1 MKVADVLFNKNL
13 NFEGVKIWF
22 GNVTLDINAMMD
34 VWKFL
39 NQEVTGE
46 ETPKEEK
53 DLERAYKKEKDINA
67 IKQAVKDRK
76 KNEIS
81 IQEIIRLRDEE
92 NKDFKEI
99 AAELGCSEST
109 VQTYYYRNR
118 GVENGEYLR

>member
-13 NFEGVKIWF
+13 NFEGAKIWF
-22 GNVTLDINAMMD
+22 VNVTLDINAMMD

-67 IKQAVKDRK
+67 GNCK
-76 KNEIS
+76 
-81 IQEIIRLRDEE
+81 
-92 NKDFKEI
+92 
-99 AAELGCSEST
+99 
-109 VQTYYYRNR
+109 YNR
-118 GVENGEYLR
+118 GKGVKA